1 MTVPGARSTSHVWET
16 SFVFCSRFSYV
27 AVLPVAT
34 MVMKYGGTPLPQL
47 SWSGWQNTAAELHT
61 HISRSRGG
69 VRGAKVRTRRGW

>member
-1 MTVPGARSTSHVWET
+1 MTVPGARSTSHVCET

-47 SWSGWQNTAAELHT
+47 SWSGWQNTAAELHA
-61 HISRSRGG
+61 G
-69 VRGAKVRTRRGW
+69 VNESCRGARGRARTRRG